1 MRRGSARREAARGG
15 ALPPAVVRRDIA
27 GSAVAVRY
35 PATVLEPLSVTRTT
49 YTVVD
54 FLEWQR
60 QGSLDLQ
67 PYYQRR
73 SVWNPRVKSLLIDS
87 LLRGFPLPLIF
98 LHSRLDVGTSKTVR
112 QVVDGQQRL
121 RTILS
126 YVDIDSLEDSDE
138 WDRFTVL
145 RSHNRD
151 FAGLGFS
158 QLPDETQ
165 THILQTPLS
174 VNVLPADVDDVTVL
188 TIFQRM
194 NSTGYKLNDQEIRNA
209 TYFGEFKD
217 CAYGLAYE
225 QYQRWLKWDLFTIQD
240 VAQMREVELTSDLMG
255 FLLRGIQA
263 RTKAALNGLYKAY
276 DEEFQERSN
285 VEADFRATFD
295 FLEGVYG
302 AGASRSTL
310 KRFRSTAWFYTVFA
324 LAAESVR
331 NGGGLSPTELL
342 RRLEE
347 AEVTLRQAQDL
358 DEDLVKVLRGAT
370 ADRRSRT
377 IRSDFL
383 RDL

>member
-1 MRRGSARREAARGG
+1 M
-15 ALPPAVVRRDIA
+15 
-27 GSAVAVRY
+27 
-35 PATVLEPLSVTRTT
+35 LEPLSVTRTT

-98 LHSRLDVGTSKTVR
+98 LHSRLDVSTSRTVR

-126 YVDIDSLEDSDE
+126 FVDIECLAEPQE

-145 RSHNRD
+145 RSHNREY
-151 FAGLGFS
+151 AGLAFS
-158 QLPDETQ
+158 QLPDERQ

-194 NSTGYKLNDQEIRNA
+194 NSTGHKLNDQEIRNA

-217 CAYGLAYE
+217 SAYGLAYE
-225 QYQRWLKWDLFTIQD
+225 QYQRWIKWDLFTIQD

-255 FLLRGIQA
+255 YLLRGTQA
-263 RTKAALNGLYKAY
+263 RTKAAINSLYKAL
-276 DEEFQERSN
+276 DEEFGNRST
-285 VEADFRATFD
+285 VEEEFRATFD
-295 FLEGVYG
+295 FLEGVY
-302 AGASRSTL
+302 ASGASRSTL
-310 KRFRSTAWFYTVFA
+310 KRFRSSAWFYTVFS

-331 NGGGLSPTELL
+331 GDGDLTPDEL
-342 RRLEE
+342 RDRLED
-347 AEVTLRQAQDL
+347 AEVMLRQPREL
-358 DEDLVKVLRGAT
+358 EEDLVKVLRGAT

-377 IRSDFL
+377 VRGEFL
-383 RDL
+383 RSL

>member
-1 MRRGSARREAARGG
+1 
-15 ALPPAVVRRDIA
+15 
-27 GSAVAVRY
+27 
-35 PATVLEPLSVTRTT
+35 VLEPLSVTRTT

-73 SVWNPRVKSLLIDS
+73 PVWNPRVKSLLIDS
-87 LLRGFPLPLIF
+87 LVRGYPLPLIF
-98 LHSRLDVGTSKTVR
+98 LHSRLDVATSKTVR

-121 RTILS
+121 RTILAF
-126 YVDIDSLEDSDE
+126 VDIDCVDEPGE
-138 WDRFTVL
+138 WDHFTVL
-145 RSHNRD
+145 SSHNREVS
-151 FAGLGFS
+151 GLAFS

-217 CAYGLAYE
+217 SAYGLAYE
-225 QYQRWLKWDLFTIQD
+225 QYQRWLKWELFTFQD

-255 FLLRGIQA
+255 YLLRGLQA
-263 RTKAALNGLYKAY
+263 RSKASLNALYKAH
-276 DEEFQERSN
+276 DEEFPEREE
-285 VEADFRATFD
+285 VETVFRDTFEV
-295 FLEGVYG
+295 LEGVYG
-302 AGASRSTL
+302 PGAGRSTL

-324 LAAESVR
+324 LAADSVR
-331 NGGGLSPTELL
+331 GSDRVTAEQL
-342 RRLEE
+342 RSSLDR
-347 AEVTLRQAQDL
+347 AEVLLRQAQDL

-370 ADRRSRT
+370 SDRRSRL
-377 IRSDFL
+377 IRGEFL
-383 RDL
+383 RSL